1 MSTVFYKYQGTG
13 NDFIMIDDRE
23 AVFPADDIALIER
36 LCHRRF
42 GIGADGF
49 ILLRNHPTAD
59 FEMLYH
65 NADGKIGSMCG
76 NGGRATV
83 QFAYDLGVI
92 GNNTTFMAADGLHD
106 AHLKDEWV
114 HLKMSDVS
122 AVEKLDDSFFMNTG
136 SPHFVQWV
144 SDIDSFGVVEQG
156 KKVRYSNQFAP
167 GGTNVNF
174 MEKKD
179 NLLTV
184 RTYERG
190 VEDETYSCGTGVTAC
205 AISASFSGMKSPVQ
219 ISTKGGGLAV
229 SFELKND
236 VYTNIYLMGPAVK
249 VFKGS
254 FELA

>member
-1 MSTVFYKYQGTG
+1 MTTVFAKYQGTG

-23 AVFPADDIALIER
+23 GTFPAHDVALIEH

-42 GIGADGF
+42 GIGADGL
-49 ILLRNHPTAD
+49 ILLRNHATAD

-83 QFAYDLGVI
+83 QFAHDLGVFES
-92 GNNTTFMAADGLHD
+92 NTTFMAADGLHD
-106 AHLKDEWV
+106 AHLKDNWV
-114 HLKMSDVS
+114 HLKMSDVR
-122 AVEKLDDSFFMNTG
+122 AVEKDSDSFFMNTG
-136 SPHFVQWV
+136 SPHYVKWV
-144 SDIDSFGVVEQG
+144 SSIDAFNVFENGRNL
-156 KKVRYSNQFAP
+156 RYSDRFAP
-167 GGTNVNF
+167 AGTNVNF
-174 MEKKD
+174 MEKMG
-179 NLLTV
+179 NVLNV

-205 AISASFSGMKSPVQ
+205 AISASFSGMQSPVQ
-219 ISTKGGGLAV
+219 IQTKGGQLAV

-249 VFKGS
+249 VFEGT
-254 FELA
+254 FELP